1 MLFEIPVKDKMD
13 AGRPV
18 KISVMKEV
26 IKPTIPH
33 RHAGYHELIFL
44 NAGSGYHEIDGQQ
57 LEIVPPVTYY
67 LRPGQTHCWNFTA
80 IPKGFV
86 ILFREELLLK
96 QDVDALFHFPSG
108 IPLLSPEVLF
118 QLVTLFYQE
127 YASADLPAD
136 TTQAYLHL
144 LVTRLQQ
151 SLALLQETPPPVNN
165 LFQQFRQLVHAH
177 FAARK
182 DLAFYAAQLHVTTAV
197 LNQACKKAMD
207 KTPGAII
214 NERVLLEAKV
224 LLSATEKSVNEV
236 AEELGFTDSPHFIK
250 FFKQHTHL
258 TPRSY
263 REMAQQKQ

>member
-1 MLFEIPVKDKMD
+1 MD
-13 AGRPV
+13 TGRAL

-26 IKPTIPH
+26 IKPTVPH

-44 NAGSGYHEIDGQQ
+44 SEGSGFHEIDGQQ
-57 LEIVPPVTYY
+57 LEIIPPVAYY

-86 ILFREELLLK
+86 VLFREELLLK
-96 QDVDALFHFPSG
+96 QDVNALFHFPAYV
-108 IPLLSPEVLF
+108 PLASPEVLF
-118 QLVTLFYQE
+118 QLVTLFFQE
-127 YASADLPAD
+127 YIAASVDSS
-136 TTQAYLHL
+136 TGQAYLHL

-151 SLALLQETPPPVNN
+151 MLAVNKKEPVAVNSM
-165 LFQQFRQLVHAH
+165 FQQFRQLVHSH
-177 FAARK
+177 FTTRK

-197 LNQACKKAMD
+197 LNHTCKKAMG

-224 LLSATEKSVNEV
+224 LLSATEKPVNEI
-236 AEELGFTDSPHFIK
+236 ALELGFTDSPHFIK

-258 TPRSY
+258 TPRNY
-263 REMAQQKQ
+263 REMAQYK